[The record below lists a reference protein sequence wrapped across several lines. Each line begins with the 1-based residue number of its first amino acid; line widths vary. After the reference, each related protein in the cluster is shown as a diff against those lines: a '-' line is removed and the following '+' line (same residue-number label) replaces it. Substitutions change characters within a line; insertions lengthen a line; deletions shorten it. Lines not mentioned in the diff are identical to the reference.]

1 MPSGDRRFL
10 HGKYLICSVLCGI
23 GCGIRLGVLDAGVSA
38 CRRVFPPAGAGGR
51 PDPPA
56 FGSSC
61 GRKEKA
67 VGRAVRFEGFRSVAD
82 LVRLRTVPG
91 RHGRRSVRQADRRR
105 PTRRER
111 TKRLCR
117 DTAIWG
123 DVWTRYRLFAR
134 RLWISAKGADPLE
147 YAVMYR
153 KTTVSDM
160 AARHGGISTDRV
172 APDMRVGESR
182 PRRPAFYPS
191 EETTDSR
198 DGMPL
203 HASLPAARWRERE
216 AIRCD
221 TTRR

>member
-1 MPSGDRRFL
+1 MLNDRKIDRHGPECPPGE

-23 GCGIRLGVLDAGVSA
+23 GAVFGLGCPDAGVSA
-38 CRRVFPPAGAGGR
+38 GRCVFPPAGAGGR

-105 PTRRER
+105 PIRRER

-123 DVWTRYRLFAR
+123 DVWTGSLRYRLFAR
-134 RLWISAKGADPLE
+134 RLWIQPKE
-147 YAVMYR
+147 R
-153 KTTVSDM
+153 
-160 AARHGGISTDRV
+160 
-172 APDMRVGESR
+172 APWNMRSYIE
-182 PRRPAFYPS
+182 RRPFRTWPS
-191 EETTDSR
+191 AWR
-198 DGMPL
+198 HIDG
-203 HASLPAARWRERE
+203 
-216 AIRCD
+216 
-221 TTRR
+221 

>member
-10 HGKYLICSVLCGI
+10 HGKYLICSVLCDI
-23 GCGIRLGVLDAGVSA
+23 GCGLRLRAPGCRGVCLPACFPSCRGGRTTGPAGVRVFLRSQRKGGRKGGSI
-38 CRRVFPPAGAGGR
+38 RRVPVRRGPCS
-51 PDPPA
+51 PSD
-56 FGSSC
+56 GS
-61 GRKEKA
+61 
-67 VGRAVRFEGFRSVAD
+67 
-82 LVRLRTVPG
+82 
-91 RHGRRSVRQADRRR
+91 RQADRRR
-105 PTRRER
+105 PIRRER

>member
-1 MPSGDRRFL
+1 MP
-10 HGKYLICSVLCGI
+10 
-23 GCGIRLGVLDAGVSA
+23 GCLPAGVFSLLPGRKGGSI
-38 CRRVFPPAGAGGR
+38 RRVPVRRGPCSSS
-51 PDPPA
+51 D
-56 FGSSC
+56 GS
-61 GRKEKA
+61 
-67 VGRAVRFEGFRSVAD
+67 
-82 LVRLRTVPG
+82 
-91 RHGRRSVRQADRRR
+91 RQADRCR
-105 PTRRER
+105 PIRRER

-123 DVWTRYRLFAR
+123 DVLTRYRLFAR